1 MVPVASPHMI
11 FVTPVLVFLDKIRD
25 ILHLAVPFLSPLRPA
40 VTPTGIGMNRLFS
53 VNRIILH
60 DVDLTTIGPC
70 DPTRVGTEHP
80 NGRPVAQCAW
90 NLGTNLYPHILPAGT
105 VLTGILLHLAD
116 NRSRRIAVVFSVY
129 RRILLKSRD
138 DQVAVLHVGILTF
151 GGVTLCFIV
160 TMTLIIAPIFRFWNA
175 RVVELIMKDQLISRI
190 CISNSLIGLL
200 SVYAHCCRQ

>member
-1 MVPVASPHMI
+1 MVPVTSPHMI

-60 DVDLTTIGPC
+60 DVDLSTIGPC
-70 DPTRVGTEHP
+70 DPTGIATEHP
-80 NGRPVAQCAW
+80 DGRPVAQCAW
-90 NLGTNLYPHILPAGT
+90 DLCTNLYPHILPTGT

-116 NRSRRIAVVFSVY
+116 DRSRRIAIGFAAY

-138 DQVAVLHVGILTF
+138 DQVAVLHIGILAQ
-151 GGVTLCFIV
+151 GGVTLRFIV
-160 TMTLIIAPIFRFWNA
+160 TMALVIVPIFRFGYT
-175 RVVELIMKDQLISRI
+175 RIVELIVKDQLISRI
-190 CISNSLIGLL
+190 SMSDVLIGFL
-200 SVYAHCCRQ
+200 SV